1 MPPVPP
7 ALLEAAAPVSGLDAH
22 AFLRTLATVLIV
34 AAGTS
39 VLFQRLR
46 LPVVFG
52 YLAAG
57 MIVGP
62 YTSIPLVAD
71 RGIVQALSELGVI
84 LLMYSI
90 GLEFRLRRVAQVAS
104 TAGIAA
110 LVETGLMF
118 GVGVLAADLLGWSPF
133 ERLVAGAGIAIS
145 STTIIARTFAELRVG
160 GRVAELTFGILIV
173 EDLIAIVLL
182 ATLGALAA
190 GGGLGV
196 ETIGLTLVRLG
207 TFLAGLLAAGLLLV
221 PRTMR
226 RVVALGRDET
236 TLVAAVGLC
245 FGVALL
251 ALAFGYSVALGAF
264 VAGSLVAE
272 SGESE
277 RVEALV
283 GPVRDVFVAIFF
295 VSVGML
301 LDPTVVAAHWRTI
314 LLFTALV
321 MAGKALFASAGAFL
335 AGAGLRTAVQTGL
348 SLAQIGEFSFLIAS
362 LGVAAGARAELFT
375 IAVAVSAITTLA
387 TPMLVQRASGVAA
400 WVDRKL
406 PHRLQTFAALYGT
419 WLARLRTASPAE
431 PPRRRRLVRRLVLD
445 SALLAV
451 IILGAFTERGRF
463 APLVH
468 GWVDL
473 APERGEQLVLL
484 GALALTLPVVI
495 TMFLTA
501 RHLAGD
507 LALQALPQPARG
519 VDAARAP
526 RRALTATVHLGLTTL
541 ALAVPLLLLQPMLPR
556 YSTPV
561 IVAAFLLLLVG
572 AVWTAAR
579 DLEGHARAGAEVI
592 ATALAQEL
600 GRNTVEHDLTRTM
613 ERMVVMLPG
622 LGEPVLMTVAPG
634 SRCDGRTLGEVDL
647 RGVTGATVLALT
659 TDAEGARRSF
669 VPTATDRLEAG
680 DILAV
685 AGAPDALA
693 HAREMIEVGTAP
705 PLPIA
710 HRGSRAIPR
719 SEEP

>member
-1 MPPVPP
+1 M
-7 ALLEAAAPVSGLDAH
+7 
-22 AFLRTLATVLIV
+22 
-34 AAGTS
+34 
-39 VLFQRLR
+39 
-46 LPVVFG
+46 
-52 YLAAG
+52 
-57 MIVGP
+57 
-62 YTSIPLVAD
+62 
-71 RGIVQALSELGVI
+71 
-84 LLMYSI
+84 
-90 GLEFRLRRVAQVAS
+90 
-104 TAGIAA
+104 
-110 LVETGLMF
+110 
-118 GVGVLAADLLGWSPF
+118 
-133 ERLVAGAGIAIS
+133 
-145 STTIIARTFAELRVG
+145 RVG

-451 IILGAFTERGRF
+451 IILGAFAERGRF

-622 LGEPVLMTVAPG
+622 LGEPVRR
-634 SRCDGRTLGEVDL
+634 SH
-647 RGVTGATVLALT
+647 
-659 TDAEGARRSF
+659 ARRGGSARRHGRDRARAHHGCRGGAAVVRADGDRPARGGRHPRGGRRAGCARARARDDRGRDRAAPADRAPR
-669 VPTATDRLEAG
+669 VPGDPAVRGTLTPHGASATRHASRHASWHASAG
-680 DILAV
+680 NRRARSAV
-685 AGAPDALA
+685 
-693 HAREMIEVGTAP
+693 RRT
-705 PLPIA
+705 
-710 HRGSRAIPR
+710 
-719 SEEP
+719 